1 MNLNMGSQRFE
12 GVKILLIWGKRA
24 ILEDKTSRISIILL
38 DGAKAVLEVLGNKP
52 APNIQYELIEDGF
65 KVILNG
71 QELYSFDK
79 KRRIIKGLSRKLP
92 ECEIQSS
99 SIRIGSNILSWD
111 KDIGF
116 GVGIAVYEQRIVMG
130 LPLPEGLAKLVVRDK
145 E

>member
-52 APNIQYELIEDGF
+52 APNIQYELIKDGF

-79 KRRIIKGLSRKLP
+79 NRRIIKGLSRKLP

-99 SIRIGSNILSWD
+99 GIRVGSNILSGN
-111 KDIGF
+111 KGIGF
-116 GVGIAVYEQRIVMG
+116 GVGITVYEQRIIMG
-130 LPLPEGLAKLVVRDK
+130 LPLPEGLAKLVV
-145 E
+145 

>member
-1 MNLNMGSQRFE
+1 MNLNIGSQRLE

-38 DGAKAVLEVLGNKP
+38 DGAKSVLEVLRNKP
-52 APNIQYELIEDGF
+52 APNIQYELIKDGF

-79 KRRIIKGLSRKLP
+79 NRRIIKGLSRKLP

-99 SIRIGSNILSWD
+99 GIRVGSNILSGN
-111 KDIGF
+111 KGIGF
-116 GVGIAVYEQRIVMG
+116 GVGITVYEQRIIMG
-130 LPLPEGLAKLVVRDK
+130 LPLPEGLAKLVV
-145 E
+145 

>member
-52 APNIQYELIEDGF
+52 APNIQYELIKDGF

-79 KRRIIKGLSRKLP
+79 NRRIIKGLSRKLP

-99 SIRIGSNILSWD
+99 GIRVGSNILSGN
-111 KDIGF
+111 KGIGF
-116 GVGIAVYEQRIVMG
+116 GVGITVYEQRIVMG
-130 LPLPEGLAKLVVRDK
+130 LPLPEGLAKLVV
-145 E
+145 

>member
-1 MNLNMGSQRFE
+1 MGSQRFE

-52 APNIQYELIEDGF
+52 APNIQYELIKDGF

-79 KRRIIKGLSRKLP
+79 NRRIIKGLSRKLP

-99 SIRIGSNILSWD
+99 GIRVGSNILYGN
-111 KDIGF
+111 KGIGF
-116 GVGIAVYEQRIVMG
+116 GVGITVYEQRIVMG
-130 LPLPEGLAKLVVRDK
+130 LPLPEGLAKLVV
-145 E
+145 